1 MASRPK
7 TGTNRINRTSGMIQ
21 KTKQTGTS
29 GITVAND
36 MYLIKTTYDEKR
48 IDDIYSNIKKFLTK
62 YKGDKKEDK
71 LHIANVMLS
80 EIYDGQIPGFDNN
93 LYNFEVLLAVLRY
106 LSRTKKPYNKRR
118 IELLKQFIELSE
130 QTAFTNI
137 FKSSTFEI
145 KRVFVTIED
154 IEYYKVAKEYLKK
167 INKKFKVDTSVFNHN
182 NDDEVKKNE
191 FLRKN
196 KFNVYFIS
204 NTGVKILIKDILNK
218 NVYLKSESRTKSS
231 SHSSRT

>member
-1 MASRPK
+1 MSSKK
-7 TGTNRINRTSGMIQ
+7 TGTPGINRTHGMIQ
-21 KTKQTGTS
+21 KTRQTGTS

-36 MYLIKTTYDEKR
+36 MYLIKTKYDEKR

-182 NDDEVKKNE
+182 NDDELKKNE